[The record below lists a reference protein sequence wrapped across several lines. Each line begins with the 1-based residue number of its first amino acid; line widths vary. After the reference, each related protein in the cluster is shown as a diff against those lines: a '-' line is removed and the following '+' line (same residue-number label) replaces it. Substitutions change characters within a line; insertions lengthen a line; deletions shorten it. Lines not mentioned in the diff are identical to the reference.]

1 MPQPKSPPLLGWYL
15 GNILEKENSIKGKEK
30 ATWKMMQ
37 KRRKRGQRGRNMGK
51 RLGEYF
57 SGCSVIVCYYIYS
70 NISYITNLD
79 VDVGKLPN
87 HLKSGVLYFFSLD
100 QFLVYF
106 IILQSPTDWE
116 STCCE
121 VWCGSIITWKNTTF
135 SYIYIYLMY
144 IFER

>member
-1 MPQPKSPPLLGWYL
+1 MFCEVLLCSRKREFYKNEEKS
-15 GNILEKENSIKGKEK
+15 NVKEDAKKTEKRVERQKYGKE
-30 ATWKMMQ
+30 T
-37 KRRKRGQRGRNMGK
+37 
-51 RLGEYF
+51 GEYL
-57 SGCSVIVCYYIYS
+57 SGYSVIVCYYIYS
-70 NISYITNLD
+70 NISYITNLN

-87 HLKSGVLYFFSLD
+87 HLKSCVLYFFSLD

>member
-1 MPQPKSPPLLGWYL
+1 MFCEILLC
-15 GNILEKENSIKGKEK
+15 S
-30 ATWKMMQ
+30 
-37 KRRKRGQRGRNMGK
+37 RKREFYKREGKSNVKEDAKKTEKRQRGRNVGK

-87 HLKSGVLYFFSLD
+87 HLKSCVLYLFSSD

-106 IILQSPTDWE
+106 IILQSPTD
-116 STCCE
+116 
-121 VWCGSIITWKNTTF
+121 
-135 SYIYIYLMY
+135 
-144 IFER
+144 